1 MYISGGENVYP
12 AEVENVLHQLAAIAE
27 AAVIG
32 IPERAMG
39 RGRHG
44 DRRGQAGAQR
54 SPKPRS
60 MRIAPPISRA
70 SSARA

>member
-12 AEVENVLHQLAAIAE
+12 AEVENVLYQLAAIAE

-32 IPERAMG
+32 VPNEQWGEVGMAIVARQARPHARP
-39 RGRHG
+39 
-44 DRRGQAGAQR
+44 RRR
-54 SPKPRS
+54 ST
-60 MRIAPPISRA
+60 RIARPTWRA

>member
-32 IPERAMG
+32 VPNEQWG
-39 RGRHG
+39 EVGL
-44 DRRGQAGAQR
+44 
-54 SPKPRS
+54 
-60 MRIAPPISRA
+60 RA
-70 SSARA
+70 SWP